1 MTEKLY
7 WEYPYAHTF
16 VAEIVDIRENGLVL
30 DRTLFHPESGGQ
42 SCDLGMLK
50 VNEMELDVTRVSRE
64 DDGSILHHVTG
75 VHGCLEVQDEV
86 KGLINWDRRYLLM
99 KAHTAQHVFSSIM
112 LEEHDRNTTSVSIT
126 PGGFTA
132 RVNKHVDGSMIE
144 QIIESVNHVL
154 FTQHPVKNVVLS
166 REEAIKKYGD
176 IIRGLMSDEDP
187 VRVIQVEDIEVTCC
201 GGTHVKD
208 TSEIGPIYL
217 EGVKKGVKF
226 TFLVG
231 DDAISALARANTT
244 VFELANHVNQDH
256 ARVLDTI
263 TGRLDKHEQ
272 LQDDLIT
279 VAQELLGML
288 ATRPQRAI
296 NGFGVSILEIPLE
309 KKVIAPAFSKF
320 PWNSILVVLGDG
332 GRFIVFSSAE
342 DMPASGICNAFLET
356 HGGKGGGNQKVS
368 QGKMEQE
375 PSPRVLF
382 DTIESLLENA

>member
-7 WEYPYAHTF
+7 WEDPYARTF

-42 SCDLGMLK
+42 SGDLGMLK
-50 VNEMELDVTRVSRE
+50 VNEMELDVIRVSRE
-64 DDGSILHHVTG
+64 GDGSIVHHVTG
-75 VHGCLEVQDEV
+75 IHGCLEVQDEV
-86 KGLINWDRRYLLM
+86 RGSITWDRRYQLM

-112 LEEHDRNTTSVSIT
+112 LEEHDRSTTSVSIT

-132 RVNKHVDGSMIE
+132 RVNKHVDGTMLE
-144 QIIESVNHVL
+144 KIIESVNHVL
-154 FTQHPVKNVVLS
+154 VTQHPVKSVVLP
-166 REEAIKKYGD
+166 REDAIKKYGD
-176 IIRGLMSDEDP
+176 TIRGLMSDEDP
-187 VRVIQVEDIEVTCC
+187 VRVIQVDDIEVTCC

-231 DDAISALARANTT
+231 DDAINALARANTT
-244 VFELANHVNQDH
+244 VLELASHVNQDH

-272 LQDDLIT
+272 LQDDMIT

-309 KKVIAPAFSKF
+309 KKILAPAFGKF

-332 GRFIVFSSAE
+332 GRFIIFSSAE
-342 DMPASGICNAFLET
+342 DMPANDICNAFLET
-356 HGGKGGGNQKVS
+356 HGGKGGGNPKVS
-368 QGKMEQE
+368 QGKMEQD

-382 DTIESLLENA
+382 DTIESLLDNA